1 MQSVPQP
8 ILDLIGRANVRTAA
22 LSPRGNAWHMVS
34 DERSAV
40 LRRSTQTLGHVV
52 WLHQF
57 LHRLAASGF
66 PSPVPLPILGGS
78 SIVACEGQV
87 WETLSF
93 LPGRA
98 MRLDDDVPLESAGA
112 LLARF
117 HEASLAVSSSVQRP
131 GALPMEACRPRSHPQ
146 IAEDFLRELA
156 DLGHQRVSRCVV
168 HGDCTVANI
177 LVDERAKSPAALI
190 DFTLA
195 HLGPPESDISFG
207 LWVNGR
213 TERTAV
219 TLDADRIRRF
229 VAGYHRIRPLSDW
242 AVRAIPLYLVG
253 RGLQM
258 QVRLERAGAWDQ
270 IQANRL
276 EWLSTH
282 RSWLKQV
289 VASAVH

>member
-8 ILDLIGRANVRTAA
+8 ILDLIGRANVRTVA

-40 LRRSTQTLGHVV
+40 LRCSTQTLGHVV

-57 LHRLAASGF
+57 LHRLAASAF

-98 MRLDDDVPLESAGA
+98 MRLDDAVPLESAGA

-131 GALPMEACRPRSHPQ
+131 GALPMEACRPRSHPR

-168 HGDCTVANI
+168 W
-177 LVDERAKSPAALI
+177 R
-190 DFTLA
+190 
-195 HLGPPESDISFG
+195 
-207 LWVNGR
+207 
-213 TERTAV
+213 
-219 TLDADRIRRF
+219 
-229 VAGYHRIRPLSDW
+229 
-242 AVRAIPLYLVG
+242 LY
-253 RGLQM
+253 RG
-258 QVRLERAGAWDQ
+258 EYSGG
-270 IQANRL
+270 
-276 EWLSTH
+276 
-282 RSWLKQV
+282 
-289 VASAVH
+289 